1 MIVKV
6 GDGYL
11 YDGEH
16 LKTADDAYRKFR
28 AEYNKSLGR
37 VSYGMLGKREHR
49 KERVHGSDLVF
60 SEGHE
65 FAEYPDIRIKAYFL
79 GLAYECYCKTVG
91 RWDIPYEIDDM
102 QSWYDWAFRKG
113 GDVLKVKMTRNKTG
127 RTREKLIRRK
137 R

>member
-1 MIVKV
+1 MIVRN

-11 YDGEH
+11 YDGESVR
-16 LKTADDAYRKFR
+16 TADEVYRKFR

-49 KERVHGSDLVF
+49 KERVHGSDLIF
-60 SEGHE
+60 SEKHK
-65 FAEYPDIRIKAYFL
+65 FIEYPDIKITAYFL

-91 RWDIPYEIDDM
+91 MWDIPYEIDDT
-102 QSWYDWAFRKG
+102 QSWVDWVFRKG
-113 GDVLKVKMTRNKTG
+113 GNTLKVKGSRNKMG